1 MEIRSSKRNE
11 VMSATA
17 QTMMREYAAV
27 RWPTMNHKGRIA
39 RLAGVLGF
47 GHRRT
52 RSLYQNEMGVS
63 LRADE
68 LAAIAALRRGDE
80 ENRNDFQDLQ
90 SRVARLE
97 AALAAVDEDFF
108 DPQMAAYREA
118 LHGGRGSNVANTS
131 QSQGETT
138 K

>member
-11 VMSATA
+11 VMSANA

-52 RSLYQNEMGVS
+52 RSLYQNELGVS

-80 ENRNDFQDLQ
+80 DNRNDFQDLQ

-118 LHGGRGSNVANTS
+118 LHGGRGSNVTNLS
-131 QSQGETT
+131 QSQGEAE
-138 K
+138 

>member
-1 MEIRSSKRNE
+1 
-11 VMSATA
+11 MSATA

-39 RLAGVLGF
+39 RLASVLGF

-52 RSLYQNEMGVS
+52 RSLYQNELGVS

-80 ENRNDFQDLQ
+80 DNRNDFQDLQ

-97 AALAAVDEDFF
+97 AALAAVDQDFF
-108 DPQMAAYREA
+108 DPQMAAYRQA
-118 LHGGRGSNVANTS
+118 LHGGRGNDVANTT
-131 QSQGETT
+131 QTQGEATE
-138 K
+138 

>member
-1 MEIRSSKRNE
+1 
-11 VMSATA
+11 MSANA

-80 ENRNDFQDLQ
+80 DNRNDFQDLQ

-118 LHGGRGSNVANTS
+118 LHGGRGSNVTNLS
-131 QSQGETT
+131 QSQGEAT

>member
-80 ENRNDFQDLQ
+80 DNRNDFQDLQ

-97 AALAAVDEDFF
+97 AALAAVDQDFF
-108 DPQMAAYREA
+108 DPQVAAYRQA
-118 LHGGRGSNVANTS
+118 LHGGRGTDVANTT
-131 QSQGETT
+131 QTQGEAE
-138 K
+138 

>member
-11 VMSATA
+11 VMSANA

-52 RSLYQNEMGVS
+52 RSLYQNELGVS

-80 ENRNDFQDLQ
+80 DNRNDFQDLQ

-118 LHGGRGSNVANTS
+118 LHGGRGSNVTNLS
-131 QSQGETT
+131 QSQGEP

>member
-1 MEIRSSKRNE
+1 MSS
-11 VMSATA
+11 TA

-80 ENRNDFQDLQ
+80 DNRNDFQDLQ

-97 AALAAVDEDFF
+97 AALAAVDQDFF
-108 DPQMAAYREA
+108 DPQVAGYRQA
-118 LHGGRGSNVANTS
+118 LHGGRGTDVANTT
-131 QSQGETT
+131 QTQGEATE
-138 K
+138 